1 MKKIIATLLVVV
13 LGLSLVACGGD
24 KKANAPS
31 ENTGEK
37 ETTEASAEGKT
48 VGFVISTQTNPFFV
62 TLKEGAE
69 KKAKELGVELIVL
82 DSQDDSA
89 KAASNMEDL
98 ITRGVDLII
107 VNPTDS
113 DAIVPSVEAANE
125 AGIPVITV
133 DRVSNGGEVVTS
145 VASDNVAG
153 GKMAGQFII
162 DKLGGKGKVVE
173 LEGISGANS
182 AIERGQGFNE
192 AIEGSDIE
200 VVAKQTADY
209 DRVKGL
215 EVMENILQSQAEID
229 AVFAHNDEMA
239 LGALEAIK
247 ASGRDMIVV
256 GFDAT
261 DDAVASV
268 EAGELAATIA
278 QQPGLMGEKA
288 IEAAISVI
296 NGETVESSIPVDLQL
311 VEKK

>member
-1 MKKIIATLLVVV
+1 MRRFIAALLSLVMV
-13 LGLSLVACGGD
+13 LGLVGCGA
-24 KKANAPS
+24 KKEAPANG
-31 ENTGEK
+31 NNK
-37 ETTEASAEGKT
+37 EAEAGEGKKI
-48 VGFVISTQTNPFFV
+48 GFVVSTQTNPFFV

-69 KKAKELGVELIVL
+69 AKAKELGVELIVL

-89 KAASNMEDL
+89 KATANMEDL

-125 AGIPVITV
+125 AKIPVITV
-133 DRVSNGGEVVTS
+133 DRVSNGGGVVAE
-145 VASDNVAG
+145 VASDNFAG
-153 GKMAGQFII
+153 GKMAGEFIVEQ
-162 DKLGGKGKVVE
+162 LGGKGKVVE
-173 LEGISGANS
+173 LEGIPGANS

-192 AIEGSDIE
+192 AIKGSDIE

-215 EVMENILQSQAEID
+215 EVMENILQSQSEID

-247 ASGRDMIVV
+247 ASGRENIKVV

-261 DDAVASV
+261 DDAVKAV

-278 QQPGLMGEKA
+278 QQPKLMGEKA
-288 IEAAISVI
+288 VETAMDVL
-296 NGETVESSIPVDLQL
+296 NGKEVVKSIPVELQL
-311 VEKK
+311 IVKK

>member
-1 MKKIIATLLVVV
+1 MKKIIVSLLVLV
-13 LGLSLVACGGD
+13 LAMSIVGCNKDNA
-24 KKANAPS
+24 ANNTAS
-31 ENTGEK
+31 TGE
-37 ETTEASAEGKT
+37 TAEGT
-48 VGFVISTQTNPFFV
+48 TTIGFVVSTQTNPFFV

-69 KKAKELGVELIVL
+69 AKAKELGVELIVL
-82 DSQDDSA
+82 DAQDDST

-98 ITRGVDLII
+98 ITRGVDVIV

-133 DRVSNGGEVVTS
+133 DRVSNGGEVVSS
-145 VASDNVAG
+145 VASDNIAG
-153 GKMAGQFII
+153 GKMAGEFII
-162 DKLGGKGKVVE
+162 EKLAGKGKVVE

-192 AIEGSDIE
+192 AIEGSGLE

-209 DRVKGL
+209 DRSKGL
-215 EVMENILQSQAEID
+215 EVMENILQSQPEID

-247 ASGRDMIVV
+247 AAGRDIIVV

-268 EAGELAATIA
+268 EAGDLAATIA
-278 QQPGLMGEKA
+278 QQPDIMGQKA
-288 IEAAISVI
+288 IEIAQKVA
-296 NGETVESSIPVDLQL
+296 NGEEVEASIPVELKM
-311 VEKK
+311 VTK

>member
-1 MKKIIATLLVVV
+1 MKKIIVSLLVLV
-13 LGLSLVACGGD
+13 LAMGIVGCNKDNAANNTASTGG
-24 KKANAPS
+24 
-31 ENTGEK
+31 T
-37 ETTEASAEGKT
+37 AEGT
-48 VGFVISTQTNPFFV
+48 TTIGFVVSTQTNPFFV

-69 KKAKELGVELIVL
+69 AKAKELGVELIVL
-82 DSQDDSA
+82 DAQDDST

-98 ITRGVDLII
+98 ITRGVDVIV

-133 DRVSNGGEVVTS
+133 DRVSNGGEVVSS
-145 VASDNVAG
+145 VASDNIAG
-153 GKMAGQFII
+153 GKMAGEFII
-162 DKLGGKGKVVE
+162 EKLAGKGKVVE

-192 AIEGSDIE
+192 AIEGSGLE

-209 DRVKGL
+209 DRSKGL
-215 EVMENILQSQAEID
+215 EVMENILQSQPEID

-247 ASGRDMIVV
+247 AAGRDIIVV

-268 EAGELAATIA
+268 EAGDLAATIA
-278 QQPGLMGEKA
+278 QQPDIMGQKA
-288 IEAAISVI
+288 IEIAQKVA
-296 NGETVESSIPVDLQL
+296 NGEEVEASIPVELKM
-311 VEKK
+311 VTK

>member
-1 MKKIIATLLVVV
+1 MKKIIVSLLVLV
-13 LGLSLVACGGD
+13 LAMGIVGCNKDNA
-24 KKANAPS
+24 ANNTAS
-31 ENTGEK
+31 TDEN
-37 ETTEASAEGKT
+37 AEGT
-48 VGFVISTQTNPFFV
+48 TTIGFVVSTQTNPFFV

-69 KKAKELGVELIVL
+69 AKAKELGVELIVL
-82 DSQDDSA
+82 DSQDDST

-98 ITRGVDLII
+98 ITRGVDVII

-133 DRVSNGGEVVTS
+133 DRVSNGGEVVSS
-145 VASDNVAG
+145 VASDNIAG
-153 GKMAGQFII
+153 GKMAGEFII
-162 DKLGGKGKVVE
+162 EKLAGKGKVVE

-192 AIEGSDIE
+192 AIEGSGLE

-209 DRVKGL
+209 DRSKGL
-215 EVMENILQSQAEID
+215 EVMENILQSQPEID

-247 ASGRDMIVV
+247 AAGRDIIVV

-268 EAGELAATIA
+268 EAGDLAATIA
-278 QQPGLMGEKA
+278 QQPDIMGQKA
-288 IEAAISVI
+288 IEIAQKVA
-296 NGETVESSIPVDLQL
+296 NGEEVEASIPVELKM
-311 VEKK
+311 VTK

>member
-1 MKKIIATLLVVV
+1 MKKIIVSLLVLV
-13 LGLSLVACGGD
+13 LAMGIVGCNKNNAANNTASTD
-24 KKANAPS
+24 EKAD
-31 ENTGEK
+31 G
-37 ETTEASAEGKT
+37 TTT
-48 VGFVISTQTNPFFV
+48 IGFVVSTQTNPFFV

-69 KKAKELGVELIVL
+69 AKAKELGVELIVL
-82 DSQDDSA
+82 DSQDDST

-98 ITRGVDLII
+98 ITRGVDVII

-133 DRVSNGGEVVTS
+133 DRVSNGGEVVSS
-145 VASDNVAG
+145 VASDNIAG
-153 GKMAGQFII
+153 GKMAGEFII
-162 DKLGGKGKVVE
+162 EKLAGKGKVVE

-192 AIEGSDIE
+192 AIKGSGLE

-209 DRVKGL
+209 DRSKGL
-215 EVMENILQSQAEID
+215 EVMENILQSQPEID

-247 ASGRDMIVV
+247 AAGRNNIIVV

-268 EAGELAATIA
+268 EAGDLAATIA
-278 QQPGLMGEKA
+278 QQPEIMGQKA
-288 IEAAISVI
+288 IEIAQKVAK
-296 NGETVESSIPVDLQL
+296 GEKVEASIPVELKM
-311 VEKK
+311 VTK

>member
-1 MKKIIATLLVVV
+1 MKKIIVSLLVLV
-13 LGLSLVACGGD
+13 LAMGIVGCNKDNA
-24 KKANAPS
+24 ANNTAS
-31 ENTGEK
+31 TDEN
-37 ETTEASAEGKT
+37 AEGT
-48 VGFVISTQTNPFFV
+48 TTIGFVVSTQTNPFFV

-69 KKAKELGVELIVL
+69 AKAKELGVELIVL
-82 DSQDDSA
+82 DSQDDST

-98 ITRGVDLII
+98 ITRGVDVII

-133 DRVSNGGEVVTS
+133 DRVSNGGEVVSS
-145 VASDNVAG
+145 VASDNIAG
-153 GKMAGQFII
+153 GKMAGEFII
-162 DKLGGKGKVVE
+162 EKLAGKGKVVE

-192 AIEGSDIE
+192 AIEGSGLE

-209 DRVKGL
+209 DRSKGL
-215 EVMENILQSQAEID
+215 EVMENILQSQPEID

-247 ASGRDMIVV
+247 AAGREIIVV

-268 EAGELAATIA
+268 EAGDLAATIA
-278 QQPGLMGEKA
+278 QQPDIMGQKA
-288 IEAAISVI
+288 IEIAQKVA
-296 NGETVESSIPVDLQL
+296 NGEEVEASIPVELKM
-311 VEKK
+311 VTK

>member
-1 MKKIIATLLVVV
+1 MKKIIVSLLVLV
-13 LGLSLVACGGD
+13 LAMGIVGCNKDNA
-24 KKANAPS
+24 ANNTAS
-31 ENTGEK
+31 TDEN
-37 ETTEASAEGKT
+37 AEGT
-48 VGFVISTQTNPFFV
+48 TTIGFVVSTQTNPFFV

-69 KKAKELGVELIVL
+69 AKAKELGVELIVL
-82 DSQDDSA
+82 DSQDDST

-98 ITRGVDLII
+98 ITRGVDVII

-133 DRVSNGGEVVTS
+133 DRVSNGGEVVSS
-145 VASDNVAG
+145 VASDNIAG
-153 GKMAGQFII
+153 GKMAGEFII
-162 DKLGGKGKVVE
+162 EKLAGKGKVVE

-192 AIEGSDIE
+192 AIEGSGLE

-209 DRVKGL
+209 DRSKGL
-215 EVMENILQSQAEID
+215 EVMENILQSQPEID

-247 ASGRDMIVV
+247 AAGRDNIIVV

-268 EAGELAATIA
+268 EAGDLAATIA
-278 QQPGLMGEKA
+278 QQPDIMGQKA
-288 IEAAISVI
+288 IEIAQKVA
-296 NGETVESSIPVDLQL
+296 NGEEVEASIPVELKM
-311 VEKK
+311 VTK

>member
-1 MKKIIATLLVVV
+1 MKKIIVSLLVLV
-13 LGLSLVACGGD
+13 LAMSIVGCNKDNA
-24 KKANAPS
+24 ANNTAS
-31 ENTGEK
+31 TGETS
-37 ETTEASAEGKT
+37 EGTTT
-48 VGFVISTQTNPFFV
+48 IGFVVSTQTNPFFV

-69 KKAKELGVELIVL
+69 AKAKELGVELIVL
-82 DSQDDSA
+82 DSQDDST

-98 ITRGVDLII
+98 ITRGVDVIV

-133 DRVSNGGEVVTS
+133 DRVSNGGEVVSS
-145 VASDNVAG
+145 VASDNIAG
-153 GKMAGQFII
+153 GKMAGEFII
-162 DKLGGKGKVVE
+162 EKLAGKGKVVE

-192 AIEGSDIE
+192 AIEGSGLE

-209 DRVKGL
+209 DRSKGL
-215 EVMENILQSQAEID
+215 EVMENILQSQPEID

-247 ASGRDMIVV
+247 AAGRDIIVV

-268 EAGELAATIA
+268 EAGDLAATIA
-278 QQPGLMGEKA
+278 QQPDIMGQKA
-288 IEAAISVI
+288 IEIAQKVA
-296 NGETVESSIPVDLQL
+296 NGEEVEASIPVELKM
-311 VEKK
+311 VTK

>member
-1 MKKIIATLLVVV
+1 MLAIV
-13 LGLSLVACGGD
+13 LGLSLVACGG
-24 KKANAPS
+24 KSNNAAENAPANNAA
-31 ENTGEK
+31 ENNAAA
-37 ETTEASAEGKT
+37 ETTEGEGKT
-48 VGFVISTQTNPFFV
+48 IGFVISTQTNPFFV
-62 TLKEGAE
+62 TLKDGAE
-69 KKAKELGVELIVL
+69 AKAKELGVELIVL

-113 DAIVPSVEAANE
+113 DAIVNSVVAANE

-133 DRVSNGGEVVTS
+133 DRVSNGGEIVTS

-153 GKMAGQFII
+153 GKMAGEFII
-162 DKLGGKGKVVE
+162 EKLGGKGKVVE

-192 AIEGSDIE
+192 AIAESEIE

-209 DRVKGL
+209 DRAKGL
-215 EVMENILQSQAEID
+215 EVMENILQSQPEID

-247 ASGRDMIVV
+247 AAGKEILVV

-268 EAGELAATIA
+268 EAGEMAATIA
-278 QQPGLMGEKA
+278 QQPDLMGAQA
-288 IEAAISVI
+288 IESAVKVI
-296 NGETVESSIPVDLQL
+296 DGETVEASIPVDLQL
-311 VEKK
+311 VTQK